1 MNKQISKMNRV
12 GGDKSTSARGLK
24 PNIFET
30 RNGLTDWVYESLT
43 LLGMLCLLVM
53 LVDFVQW

>member
-1 MNKQISKMNRV
+1 MSRV